1 MPLLHDRG
9 KRIKANDKDLVYH
22 FVLISLLIVFL
33 VVLLPFHWRTLQSV
47 NWQTVQLD
55 TFFYQL
61 HTPYFWSSI
70 LTAFFVCGL
79 ISWLY
84 YHYRIDSIKQL
95 EHRQK
100 LARMIL
106 ENHWYEAEETQS
118 EGFFKDLSSKKT
130 KQRIRH
136 FPKMYYRMKDGLIHI
151 HVEIT
156 LGKYQDQL
164 LHLENKLETGLYCE
178 LVEKTLKDS
187 YVEYVLLYDTI
198 GNRIGI
204 EDVVAQDQYDATQE
218 ISMEE
223 AQAGD
228 LIFFHSTYNAGTY
241 VTHVAIYLE
250 GNRFYHAGDPIGYG
264 DLSSRYWQDHLIGA
278 RRVIHN

>member
-204 EDVVAQDQYDATQE
+204 EDVVAQDGRVKL
-218 ISMEE
+218 MESVYWE
-223 AQAGD
+223 FDSLPHMLIAGGTGSGKSYFILT
-228 LIFFHSTYNAGTY
+228 LIESLLHTNA
-241 VTHVAIYLE
+241 
-250 GNRFYHAGDPIGYG
+250 
-264 DLSSRYWQDHLIGA
+264 
-278 RRVIHN
+278 

>member
-1 MPLLHDRG
+1 
-9 KRIKANDKDLVYH
+9 
-22 FVLISLLIVFL
+22 
-33 VVLLPFHWRTLQSV
+33 
-47 NWQTVQLD
+47 
-55 TFFYQL
+55 
-61 HTPYFWSSI
+61 
-70 LTAFFVCGL
+70 
-79 ISWLY
+79 
-84 YHYRIDSIKQL
+84 
-95 EHRQK
+95 
-100 LARMIL
+100 MIL

-204 EDVVAQDQYDATQE
+204 EDVVAQDGRVKL
-218 ISMEE
+218 ME
-223 AQAGD
+223 
-228 LIFFHSTYNAGTY
+228 S
-241 VTHVAIYLE
+241 V
-250 GNRFYHAGDPIGYG
+250 
-264 DLSSRYWQDHLIGA
+264 YWEFDSLPHMLLLGA
-278 RRVIHN
+278 RVVENPILFSH